1 MLMEN
6 MIIIR
11 FGELWLKGANRDQ
24 FVDRLM
30 SNIKAA
36 LHGEEYSELKNEYDR
51 FVLYAS
57 KGTDMKRVEAKLS
70 KIPGISNIAH
80 GTIAKNDIKDIIE
93 KAKLLNAEKKS
104 VRIEAHR
111 SYKTNAFTSRDII
124 SGFIKAKDLDF
135 GLDMESSDR
144 IYISVAKDRSFVYM
158 DKVKGI
164 GGLPVGASGKAVVL
178 LSGGIDS
185 PVASYYAMKR
195 GLQPIYLHVHTF
207 PSNKAA
213 MQSKIPKIISVLSQ
227 FSPQSR
233 SYYAPAHIFQSAVA
247 GMPTKYELVLFKKF
261 MYRLAERIAKDE
273 GAKAIVTGESLGQ
286 VASQTVENLAASQH
300 GISTLIVRPLIGMNK
315 EEIICKANEIGTY
328 ALSIQEYRDVC
339 SIRIRSPATKTK
351 PMMMERLYDEY
362 GIRDAL
368 DRTYEK
374 TSPA

>member
-1 MLMEN
+1 MEN

-36 LHGEEYSELKNEYDR
+36 LKGEKYSELKNEYDR

-57 KGTDMKRVEAKLS
+57 KESDMKGIEAKLA
-70 KIPGISNIAH
+70 KVPGISNIAH
-80 GTIAKNDIKDIIE
+80 GTVAKNDIKDMIE
-93 KAKLLNAEKKS
+93 KAKLLNADKKS

-111 SYKTNAFTSRDII
+111 SYKTDAFTSRDII
-124 SGFIKAKDLDF
+124 SGFIKATDLGF
-135 GLDMESSDR
+135 SLDMESSNK
-144 IYISVAKDRSFVYM
+144 IYISVSKDRTFIYM

-164 GGLPVGASGKAVVL
+164 GGLPVGASGKAIVL

-261 MYRLAERIAKDE
+261 MYKLAERIAKDE

-286 VASQTVENLAASQH
+286 VASQTVENLTASQH
-300 GISTLIVRPLIGMNK
+300 GVSTLIVRPLIGMNK
-315 EEIICKANEIGTY
+315 EEIIGNANKIGTY
-328 ALSIQEYRDVC
+328 GLSIQEYRDVC
-339 SIRIRSPATKTK
+339 SIKIRSPATKAK
-351 PMMMERLYDEY
+351 PVIISKLYDEY
-362 GIRDAL
+362 NLQDAL
-368 DRTYEK
+368 DMTYEK
-374 TSPA
+374 TSTA